1 LIVGFGVDNTHQE
14 LLQNELKQN
23 ISSNHE
29 LLEYLS
35 TGISIYGPDM
45 RLKYFNHAYAKLTE
59 PLGSFL
65 HSEPTIGEVIEQL
78 RRHRLLPEMTDFQSY
93 KKRQMSLFTSISSP
107 IHELSYLPNGQILRM
122 ITAPYPLGG
131 LIFMFEDITERISL
145 ESQYNTL
152 IAVQKATID
161 NLFEG
166 VAVFSS
172 DNRLKISN
180 PSFRRIWKLGETKA
194 LPGTHMAQ
202 LMDETKDLFFT
213 GEHWSDFKERM
224 IDNITNRTPKM
235 GVIKRLDERVVEF
248 AYVPLPDGANMVRYF
263 DITDTSKVEM
273 ALRER
278 NEALETTDR
287 LKSQFVA
294 NVSYEL
300 RSPLNTVIGFSEIML
315 NEYFGTL
322 NLKQKEYMHGIY
334 EASKQLLD
342 LINGILDL
350 ASIEAGQMT
359 LKKEAVNIS
368 KILEKSVNIVE
379 RFALEHKHTL
389 SIHISEHIPSI
400 MGDERQLQQV
410 FNNLLSNAIKFT
422 PDNGQIMIKATR
434 DKDTIIVDVMDT
446 GVGIDSK
453 DQSRVFN
460 KFERINTL
468 PQAGVGLGL
477 ALVKN
482 FIELHHGTVQLTSIP
497 GKGTTITCR
506 LPLNSGNQIAS

>member
-1 LIVGFGVDNTHQE
+1 MDITPQE

-23 ISSNHE
+23 ISSHHE

-35 TGISIYGPDM
+35 TGIAIYSPDM
-45 RLKYFNHAYAKLTE
+45 RLKYFNHAYAKLAE

-65 HSEPTIGEVIEQL
+65 HTEPTIGEVIEQL

-93 KKRQMSLFTSISSP
+93 KKRQMSLFTSISTP

-180 PSFRRIWKLGETKA
+180 PSFRRIWKLGEANA

-202 LMDETKDLFFT
+202 VMDETKDLFFT
-213 GEHWSDFKERM
+213 GEDWSVFREKM

-315 NEYFGTL
+315 NEYFGIL
-322 NLKQKEYMHGIY
+322 NLKQKEYMNGIY

-350 ASIEAGQMT
+350 ASIEAGQMI
-359 LKKEAVNIS
+359 LKKEAVNIPE
-368 KILEKSVNIVE
+368 ILQKSVHIVE

-389 SIHISEHIPSI
+389 SIQINGHIPSI

-410 FNNLLSNAIKFT
+410 FNNLLTNAIKFT
-422 PDNGQIMIKATR
+422 PDNGNIIITATR
-434 DKDTIIVDVMDT
+434 DKDTIVVDVLDT

-460 KFERINTL
+460 KFERTNTL

-482 FIELHHGTVQLTSIP
+482 FIELHHGTVQLTSAP

-506 LPLNSGNQIAS
+506 LPLHIGNQIAS